1 MQVAR
6 VAFDDTVVASLLSST
21 PTPLAEVVARLREGG
36 TNARELLLNGTFS
49 PGDLAEYLRELA
61 RRGAVAGVWDAQ
73 GEDLVAIAAAERDE
87 RPGTLLQAASAA
99 RSSQAPGTAR
109 PSGAPARGAGDA
121 ALAALFAQDGVEAL
135 ASVASP
141 AVPKL
146 AAERAA
152 AALEVE
158 PTLAREPQI
167 TADRDND
174 APLLGQLPTLPPG
187 ASAGRDGLALLLTA
201 AALMLVGYFGW
212 QQLERAQ
219 RTRGS
224 YAVADQAAAA
234 APSSPPVVPP
244 PAAPPPAALAALPAS
259 AGLELP
265 ASSDASGFG
274 RVLPY
279 VDKARGVE
287 VRADQGLFVVDFEG
301 AGPPPSVS
309 DGEHELG
316 RPPLTLALSAGRHEL
331 RLRRGDELSVR
342 YVFIKPGQTRWV
354 TLSGAGD

>member
-1 MQVAR
+1 
-6 VAFDDTVVASLLSST
+6 
-21 PTPLAEVVARLREGG
+21 PEV
-36 TNARELLLNGTFS
+36 
-49 PGDLAEYLRELA
+49 
-61 RRGAVAGVWDAQ
+61 
-73 GEDLVAIAAAERDE
+73 
-87 RPGTLLQAASAA
+87 
-99 RSSQAPGTAR
+99 
-109 PSGAPARGAGDA
+109 
-121 ALAALFAQDGVEAL
+121 
-135 ASVASP
+135 
-141 AVPKL
+141 

-152 AALEVE
+152 ATLEVE

-167 TADRDND
+167 TADPDDD

-201 AALMLVGYFGW
+201 AALILVGYFGW

-224 YAVADQAAAA
+224 YAVAEQPAGVRS
-234 APSSPPVVPP
+234 SSPSVGPP
-244 PAAPPPAALAALPAS
+244 PAAQPSSLTAPPAS
-259 AGLELP
+259 AGP
-265 ASSDASGFG
+265 DQPSSSDASGFG

-287 VRADQGLFVVDFEG
+287 VRGDQGLFVVDFEG
-301 AGPPPSVS
+301 AGPPPSIS

-354 TLSGAGD
+354 TLSAAGD